1 MSEAI
6 KKGKKPL
13 SSKPKSSEYIR
24 EEELFGNPLKLP
36 AGLEAKFKA
45 EGKEWRFIDSK
56 KLYENHGYH
65 DKGWVPY
72 KRDASEAT
80 TKADFTAGND
90 PDGVFRRGT
99 LILATKP
106 KEAAEKH
113 RQLLRQ
119 KADRQKSY
127 NKDKAAELRQMA
139 KASFADAKKV
149 IFEGYDDDKG
159 TSDDE
164 DFE

>member
-1 MSEAI
+1 M
-6 KKGKKPL
+6 
-13 SSKPKSSEYIR
+13 
-24 EEELFGNPLKLP
+24 
-36 AGLEAKFKA
+36 
-45 EGKEWRFIDSK
+45 
-56 KLYENHGYH
+56 
-65 DKGWVPY
+65 
-72 KRDASEAT
+72 
-80 TKADFTAGND
+80 
-90 PDGVFRRGT
+90 FRRGS
-99 LILATKP
+99 LILATKS

-113 RQLLRQ
+113 RQVLRQ